1 MKYNSLMYR
10 PDSINTEINEVNV
23 SGSYA
28 HSLNKIISNIKD
40 LLKQGFKP
48 EWSCSE
54 RYCTI
59 NSQTFNIAKSVF
71 DIRIKM

>member
-10 PDSINTEINEVNV
+10 PDSVNTEINEVNV
-23 SGSYA
+23 SGSYD
-28 HSLNKIISNIKD
+28 HSLNKIIYKIKE

-59 NSQTFNIAKSVF
+59 NGQTFNIAKPVF
-71 DIRIKM
+71 DRRIKM